1 MTELTETQKML
12 AQFDQETLSRL
23 VKMAENDKRK
33 QDARENANPK
43 FIQVNKA
50 NLPAVAFLSAENGL
64 AAGIYFFLTE
74 RMTLHNAV
82 ACSYTV
88 FQEYF
93 GASRTSV
100 YNAVKLLKDKQFFK
114 VAKMGN
120 TNVYYLNDQIV
131 WQKGAKEREYAEFSA
146 TVVLS
151 KSEQEKHDKAKK
163 SMIKLNALPTGTSE
177 QKGGE

>member
-1 MTELTETQKML
+1 MTELTDIQKAL
-12 AQFDQETLSRL
+12 LQFDQETLLRL
-23 VKMAENDKRK
+23 IKIAENDKKK
-33 QDARENANPK
+33 QEARENANPK

-50 NLPAVAFLSAENGL
+50 NLPAIAFLSAENGL
-64 AAGIYFFLTE
+64 AAGIYFFLSE
-74 RMTLHNAV
+74 RMTAHNAV

-100 YNAVKLLKDKQFFK
+100 YNAVKLLKEKQFFK
-114 VAKMGN
+114 IAKMGN

-151 KSEQEKHDKAKK
+151 KSEQEKHDNAKK
-163 SMIKLNALPTGTSE
+163 NMIKLNALPKNNE
-177 QKGGE
+177 KL